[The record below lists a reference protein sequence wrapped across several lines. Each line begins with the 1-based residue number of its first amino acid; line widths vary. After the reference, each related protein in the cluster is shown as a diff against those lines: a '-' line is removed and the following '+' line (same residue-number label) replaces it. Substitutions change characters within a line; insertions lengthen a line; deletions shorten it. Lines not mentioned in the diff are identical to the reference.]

1 MRKFILVAALVLV
14 SAAAQAGVSRGLTV
28 ASSDEPQ
35 ATDQAKPVET
45 PTYVARPAAVTPATQ
60 TPAVDAAKP
69 LPGKDVQGPKAPK
82 PKHRR
87 GLTQAPVLFQLHRP
101 PLSSQAL
108 SSIPSTRSPQ
118 R

>member
-14 SAAAQAGVSRGLTV
+14 SATAQAGVSRGLTV

-35 ATDQAKPVET
+35 ATDQAKPAET

-60 TPAVDAAKP
+60 TPAADQAKP
-69 LPGKDVQGPKAPK
+69 VADKDVQAPKAAK

-87 GLTQAPVLFQLHRP
+87 GLTEARVIYELHRHG
-101 PLSSQAL
+101 
-108 SSIPSTRSPQ
+108 IYW
-118 R
+118 